1 MTSTCTCGDVKVTIK
16 SKPTY
21 IYDCNCSVCRKSGA
35 AWGYFTS
42 GEVKMIGDTVAF
54 ARNDKSEP
62 KVEIHACP
70 RCFATTHFV
79 LHPDFKAAHPELDQT
94 GVNMR
99 LFNPDE
105 LVDVD
110 VHYPNG
116 KDWSGEGP
124 FGFRRE
130 VLKITPEHPW

>member
-1 MTSTCTCGDVKVTIK
+1 MTSTCACGGVEVTIDK
-16 SKPTY
+16 KPDF
-21 IYDCNCSVCRKSGA
+21 IYDCNCSLCRKSGG

-42 GEVKMIGDTVAF
+42 SLVSAVGTTAPF
-54 ARNDKSEP
+54 SRTDKLAP
-62 KVEIHACP
+62 IVEIHSCP
-70 RCFATTHFV
+70 ICSATTHFT
-79 LHPDFKAAHPELDQT
+79 LTDTYKSKHPNVDQV

-99 LFNPDE
+99 LFDPEE
-105 LVDVD
+105 LAGID

-130 VLKITPEHPW
+130 AMTISADSPW